1 MREDRYHIKM
11 EDISHYPLERSVDCR
26 EWEDVSHEELESILD
41 TVSEDKAKVFLG
53 VIRNGSFAP
62 LQGYFYRIRPQP

>member
-1 MREDRYHIKM
+1 MREDKFHIKM
-11 EDISHYPLERSVDCR
+11 EDVSPYPLERSVDCR

-62 LQGYFYRIRPQP
+62 LKGYFYRIRPEH